1 MLNFSE
7 IITIICFTFVLID
20 FIIWII
26 YHNKVKKYRT
36 TGKERALYI
45 DPNNIDYSNKY
56 DREYLVYRKHCKI
69 EEVTAIIPI
78 ILLIIEIAV
87 A

>member
-45 DPNNIDYSNKY
+45 DPNNI
-56 DREYLVYRKHCKI
+56 
-69 EEVTAIIPI
+69 
-78 ILLIIEIAV
+78 
-87 A
+87 